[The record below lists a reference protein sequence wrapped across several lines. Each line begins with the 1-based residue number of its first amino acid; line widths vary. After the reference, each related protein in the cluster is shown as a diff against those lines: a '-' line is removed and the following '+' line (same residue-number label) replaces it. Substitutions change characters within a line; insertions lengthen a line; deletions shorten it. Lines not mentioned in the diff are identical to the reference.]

1 MLTQNF
7 ILTKKKGK
15 NTTLL
20 DAWFEKKIDYIIIYL
35 KDFKKVEIV

>member
-1 MLTQNF
+1 MLTQKF
-7 ILTKKKGK
+7 ILTKKGE